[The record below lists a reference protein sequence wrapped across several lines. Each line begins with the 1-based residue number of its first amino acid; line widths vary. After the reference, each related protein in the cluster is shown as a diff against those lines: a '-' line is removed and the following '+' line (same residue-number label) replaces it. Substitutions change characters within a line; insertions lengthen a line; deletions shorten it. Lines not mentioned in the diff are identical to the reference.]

1 MRQMRSSGSVKA
13 CYWDLEALLAR
24 LREVANEALQQ
35 FPEIVEIR
43 LFGSMAQGTET
54 GLSDVDLF
62 LWLSESAE
70 ENPLER
76 MKPYY
81 SFFAGRLEVALGM
94 IVAVREPGRFE
105 AGPKLVKEAGPA
117 CPFGLE
123 PSRAKPELVEGEI
136 LQGSLL
142 LAGRS
147 L

>member
-1 MRQMRSSGSVKA
+1 VKA
-13 CYWDLEALLAR
+13 IYWDKEALLAR
-24 LREVANEALQQ
+24 LHEVSGEALQQ

-43 LFGSMAQGTET
+43 LVGSMAQGTET

-81 SFFAGRLEVALGM
+81 SFFAGRLAVALDM

-105 AGPKLVKEAGPA
+105 ACPERSRRA
-117 CPFGLE
+117 CPE
-123 PSRAKPELVEGEI
+123 PSGRGPSGRGLVEEEI
-136 LQGSLL
+136 LRGSLL
-142 LAGRS
+142 LAGRD
-147 L
+147 LQP

>member
-1 MRQMRSSGSVKA
+1 VKA
-13 CYWDLEALLAR
+13 IYWDKEALLAR
-24 LREVANEALQQ
+24 LHEVSGEALQQ

-43 LFGSMAQGTET
+43 LVGSMAQGTET

-81 SFFAGRLEVALGM
+81 SFFAGRLAVALDM

-105 AGPKLVKEAGPA
+105 PGA
-117 CPFGLE
+117 E
-123 PSRAKPELVEGEI
+123 PSGRGLVEEEI
-136 LQGSLL
+136 LRGSLL
-142 LAGRS
+142 LAGRD
-147 L
+147 LQP